1 MKKPEKLLRSMS
13 IVLGLVSTAFF
24 VVDYFIFTRLRPKM
38 VSFEAVS
45 PAEEGLMNWV
55 GIGLLSF
62 LAFCLLSLFQT
73 AKFLK
78 NARKITL
85 FSLFLIV
92 SVVLSLLFIF
102 GDVALLSDIGKQYT
116 HGLVQPEWLVLYPVM
131 AFQCITAII
140 FTYLHLYGFSKE
152 EQVKHIA
159 RDSNIFLVVQYV
171 GVICGLM
178 GLTSSSLRF
187 LFPGAT
193 LQVHIVMSLITLLM
207 PYALVVGYWLIT
219 KLQEEHRQWYDEKQI
234 QDIGKSAFLTLVL
247 SVILMA
253 VLYIINYSNLS
264 GVVSLLWLPLY
275 LFSILLFFSLGN
287 LYLTGKN

>member
-1 MKKPEKLLRSMS
+1 MKKPEKLLRGVG
-13 IVLGLVSTAFF
+13 IVLGLASTAFF
-24 VVDYFIFTRLRPKM
+24 VIDYFIFTRLQPKM

-55 GIGLLSF
+55 GISLLLF
-62 LAFCLLSLFQT
+62 LAFCLLSLFQL

-78 NARKITL
+78 NARKITP

-92 SVVLSLLFIF
+92 SGVLSLLFIF
-102 GDVALLSDIGKQYT
+102 VDVALISDIGKQYK
-116 HGLVQPEWLVLYPVM
+116 HGLAQPEWLVLYPVM
-131 AFQCITAII
+131 VFQFITAIV
-140 FTYLHLYGFSKE
+140 FTYLHFFGFTKE
-152 EQVKHIA
+152 KPVKHIA
-159 RDSNIFLVVQYV
+159 RDNNIFLVVQYV

-193 LQVHIVMSLITLLM
+193 LQVHIVMSLIILLM

-234 QDIGKSAFLTLVL
+234 QDIGRSAFLTLVL
-247 SVILMA
+247 SVILM
-253 VLYIINYSNLS
+253 VVVFITNYNNLS
-264 GVVSLLWLPLY
+264 GVVSLLWFPLY
-275 LFSILLFFSLGN
+275 LFSVLLFFSLGN
-287 LYLTGKN
+287 LYLTGKT

>member
-1 MKKPEKLLRSMS
+1 MKKPEKLLRSVG
-13 IVLGLVSTAFF
+13 IVLGLASTAFF
-24 VVDYFIFTRLRPKM
+24 VIDYFIFTRLRPKM

-45 PAEEGLMNWV
+45 QAEEGLMNWV
-55 GIGLLSF
+55 GISLLSF
-62 LAFCLLSLFQT
+62 LAFCLLSLFQI

-85 FSLFLIV
+85 LPLFLVVIG
-92 SVVLSLLFIF
+92 VLSLLFIF
-102 GDVALLSDIGKQYT
+102 GDVALLSDIGKQYKL
-116 HGLVQPEWLVLYPVM
+116 GLAQPEWLVLYPVM
-131 AFQCITAII
+131 VFQFFTALI
-140 FTYLHLYGFSKE
+140 FTYLHFFRFSKE
-152 EQVKHIA
+152 KQVKHIT
-159 RDSNIFLVVQYV
+159 RDSNIFLIVQYV

-193 LQVHIVMSLITLLM
+193 LRVHIVMSLIILLM

-219 KLQEEHRQWYDEKQI
+219 KLKEEHRQWYDEKQI
-234 QDIGKSAFLTLVL
+234 QDIGISAFLTLIL
-247 SVILMA
+247 SVVLMTVLFIL
-253 VLYIINYSNLS
+253 NYSNLS

-287 LYLTGKN
+287 LYLTGKG